1 MRSVKRLN
9 NFTNKWNLLTI
20 RISYIKS
27 DFSLKILL
35 IGSSSVGKSCML
47 MRYADNK
54 FTSNFFNTIGVDFKM
69 KNFVLDNQQIQL
81 KIWDTAG
88 QERFRTITCN
98 YYHGAH
104 GIIVVYDITDRQS
117 FESIREWMGEVRK
130 FAKPNVIILLVGNK
144 KDLEEN

>member
-1 MRSVKRLN
+1 MEAMTGKVKR
-9 NFTNKWNLLTI
+9 
-20 RISYIKS
+20 

-47 MRYADNK
+47 MRYTDGN
-54 FTSNFFNTIGVDFKM
+54 FTNNFFNTIGVDFKM
-69 KNFVLDNQQIQL
+69 KTISLDEKTVQM

-104 GIIVVYDITDRQS
+104 GILIVYDITDR
-117 FESIREWMGEVRK
+117 
-130 FAKPNVIILLVGNK
+130 
-144 KDLEEN
+144 